1 MSSALRKQVPESSLN
16 KEKYMID
23 WVTVQFSKK
32 GTGIA
37 YSDLHQAHSENLNGR
52 VMNQFGIL
60 SLISHLS
67 GFGLNPAHVNMKGLL
82 EGTLT

>member
-1 MSSALRKQVPESSLN
+1 
-16 KEKYMID
+16 MID
-23 WVTVQFSKK
+23 RKLVHFSKK

-52 VMNQFGIL
+52 VMNKFGIL

-67 GFGLNPAHVNMKGLL
+67 GFGFESSSCKHEGFIGGYNM
-82 EGTLT
+82 TLPVQTDLHITKLFNF